1 MAMFL
6 ARLLGRSDDSLLI
19 YTINNFEKTTHSSNV
34 DVVLI
39 SDIWKKSH
47 NCIKKLGLDSTDSTP
62 REIYQALI
70 NYNDTKKLLKNCE
83 YVAVAI
89 GDEII
94 SLNIEDLKQDKANSS
109 TFEMRSLYF
118 MRQALLNEIEARYV
132 ASSVSRD
139 KLAQLMKWLRQRI

>member
-19 YTINNFEKTTHSSNV
+19 HTINNFEKTTHSSNV

-47 NCIKKLGLDSTDSTP
+47 NCI
-62 REIYQALI
+62 
-70 NYNDTKKLLKNCE
+70 KKLLKNCE

-109 TFEMRSLYF
+109 TFEMRSLHF

>member
-1 MAMFL
+1 
-6 ARLLGRSDDSLLI
+6 
-19 YTINNFEKTTHSSNV
+19 
-34 DVVLI
+34 
-39 SDIWKKSH
+39 
-47 NCIKKLGLDSTDSTP
+47 CIKKLGLDSTDSTP

-70 NYNDTKKLLKNCE
+70 NYNDTKNLLKNCE

-109 TFEMRSLYF
+109 TFEMRSLHS
-118 MRQALLNEIEARYV
+118 MRHALLNEIEARYV

-139 KLAQLMKWLRQRI
+139 KLAQLMKWLRHRI

>member
-19 YTINNFEKTTHSSNV
+19 HTINNFEKTTHSNNV

-47 NCIKKLGLDSTDSTP
+47 NCIKKLGL
-62 REIYQALI
+62 
-70 NYNDTKKLLKNCE
+70 NYSDAKNLLKNCE

-109 TFEMRSLYF
+109 TFEMRSLHS

>member
-19 YTINNFEKTTHSSNV
+19 HTINNFEKTTHSSNV
-34 DVVLI
+34 DIVLI

-70 NYNDTKKLLKNCE
+70 NYSDAN
-83 YVAVAI
+83 
-89 GDEII
+89 EII

-109 TFEMRSLYF
+109 TFEMRSLHF

>member
-19 YTINNFEKTTHSSNV
+19 HTINNFEKTTHSNNV

-47 NCIKKLGLDSTDSTP
+47 NCIKKLGLDSTDST
-62 REIYQALI
+62 LI
-70 NYNDTKKLLKNCE
+70 NYSDAKNLLKNCE

-109 TFEMRSLYF
+109 TFEMRSLHS